1 MSLCAWACF
10 FMLEP
15 VVTCT
20 VRKPVI
26 FDVVI
31 LVGLPLMMRW
41 FLAWFLAWFSGS
53 HGALLVIRF
62 DEYV

>member
-1 MSLCAWACF
+1 
-10 FMLEP
+10 MLEP